1 MKHDRTHPPGAVS
14 TPLSLPR
21 LGRPVLTLWDAVGQ
35 ALAIAPVF
43 NIAVV
48 IPLVVGVSGVA
59 TPFTI
64 VLATLSMLCVR
75 WVMTVY
81 ARRYIGAGGVYD
93 YVRHISPSLALFTA
107 CLYFAGVLLL
117 SAAGGYAIIGLLCV
131 QFLPPVFGVTIPWW
145 VFACLAVLLVFLFHL
160 FGSGYVTRV
169 RLLFTTLAVL
179 PIVVLSL
186 AIIVR
191 GGDAGNTLL
200 ALLPLNTQAHA
211 LLQGTLI
218 AMALFVG
225 IEATPAM
232 SEEVRD
238 ARRIIP
244 KATGIALYS
253 VAFLYVLVTYA
264 SSIGFGLDHVSRW
277 ITDTTPLTTLGLR
290 YVGGWFSI
298 FLEFALVLNA
308 LTAASAFTSV
318 IAKGTFALARHG
330 FLPSVFG
337 RTTHFRSWSVI
348 PLLGNLLVLC
358 CALVMI
364 VIFTAANID
373 PLLGFGIIATWGIL
387 LVMTTYLIL
396 ALAAIPLLMHGAA
409 THWWHWGC
417 LVVALVMPF
426 LVLYGSMVPFP
437 FWPANIALYGAFLT
451 AAAAIIWISIL
462 HMFRPDLLRA
472 AAEPY
477 AWENNL
483 DEELEQARI

>member
-1 MKHDRTHPPGAVS
+1 MKHDRTHPPAAAS

-43 NIAVV
+43 NIAIV

-64 VLATLSMLCVR
+64 LMATLSLLCIR
-75 WVMTVY
+75 WVMIVY
-81 ARRYIGAGGVYD
+81 ARRYIGAGGIYD

-117 SAAGGYAIIGLLCV
+117 SAAGGYTFIGLFCV
-131 QFLPPVFGVTIPWW
+131 QFLPPILGVSIPWW
-145 VFACLAVLLVFLFHL
+145 VFACLAALLVFLFHL

-169 RLLFTTLAVL
+169 RLVLTALAIL
-179 PIVVLSL
+179 PILILSL
-186 AIIVR
+186 TIIVR
-191 GGDAGNTLL
+191 GGNAGNTLL
-200 ALLPLNTQAHA
+200 ALLPLNTPPHA
-211 LLQGTLI
+211 LLQGVLI

-225 IEATPAM
+225 IEATPAV

-244 KATGIALYS
+244 KATGIALYG
-253 VAFLYVLVTYA
+253 VAFLYMLVTYA
-264 SSIGFGLDHVSRW
+264 SSIGFGLDHIDHW
-277 ITDTTPLTTLGLR
+277 ITDITPLTTLGLR
-290 YVGGWFSI
+290 YVGGWFTI
-298 FLEFALVLNA
+298 LLDLALLMNA
-308 LTAASAFTSV
+308 LTSVSAFTAV

-337 RTTHFRSWSVI
+337 QTSHFRSWSVI
-348 PLLGNLLVLC
+348 PLLGNLLVLG
-358 CALVMI
+358 CALLII
-364 VIFTAANID
+364 VIFTSANID
-373 PLLGFGIIATWGIL
+373 PLLGFGIVATWGYL
-387 LVMTTYLIL
+387 LVMATYLIL
-396 ALAAIPLLMHGAA
+396 ALAAIPLLMQSANR
-409 THWWHWGC
+409 WWNWGC

-426 LVLYGSMVPFP
+426 LALYGSMVPFP
-437 FWPANIALYGAFLT
+437 FWPANISLYGAFLT

-462 HMFRPDLLRA
+462 HMFRPELLKA

-477 AWENNL
+477 VWENVL
-483 DEELEQARI
+483 DEELEQV